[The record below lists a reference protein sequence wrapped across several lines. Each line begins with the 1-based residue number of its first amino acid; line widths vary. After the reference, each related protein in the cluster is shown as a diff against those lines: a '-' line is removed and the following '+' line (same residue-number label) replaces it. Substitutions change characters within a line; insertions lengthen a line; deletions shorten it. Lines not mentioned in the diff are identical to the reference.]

1 MATQNG
7 KRVFV
12 CGVGMTKVSTFT
24 RFTTAH
30 ILHPTNIL
38 ESFQNFLCEYIKLTN
53 PLVLALCLFTET
65 YSEPCQISKKEL
77 FAEMAH
83 GIKLLSIFAK
93 RSTLDIMIRF

>member
-30 ILHPTNIL
+30 ISDIL
-38 ESFQNFLCEYIKLTN
+38 ESFQNFLCEYIKLTIR
-53 PLVLALCLFTET
+53 LVLALCLFTET
-65 YSEPCQISKKEL
+65 YSEPCQISKTEL

-93 RSTLDIMIRF
+93 RSTLDIW